1 MANRYEYKI
10 CHLLPTLPTQLLGL
24 LICNTVNNFIFPIQK
39 CIQLV
44 GDNGGSSIVT
54 NVIRSWGMLI
64 TEEAVHVCAQEG
76 MGNLC
81 SFLSILL
88 GTQNCSKSSLNNNA
102 KYNNV
107 LWDIKH
113 MCK

>member
-64 TEEAVHVCAQEG
+64 TEEAVHVWGQRSTWEISIPSAQFCCEPKTV
-76 MGNLC
+76 LIV
-81 SFLSILL
+81 F
-88 GTQNCSKSSLNNNA
+88 K
-102 KYNNV
+102 NV
-107 LWDIKH
+107 FNIIYRL
-113 MCK
+113 

>member
-64 TEEAVHVCAQEG
+64 TEEAVHVWGQRSTWEI
-76 MGNLC
+76 
-81 SFLSILL
+81 SIPS
-88 GTQNCSKSSLNNNA
+88 TQFCCEPKTVLIVF
-102 KYNNV
+102 KNV
-107 LWDIKH
+107 FNIIYRL
-113 MCK
+113 